1 MRVYDLIL
9 KKRDNNELSKKEI
22 DFLIKGFTQEDI
34 PDYQISALAMA
45 IYFNGM
51 NERETADLTMAM
63 AESGDQIDLSKI
75 AGIKVD
81 KHSTGGVGD
90 TTSLVLIP
98 LVAAAGVPVAKMS
111 GRGLGH
117 TGGTIDKLESIPNFK
132 TNLNRNI
139 FINNVNEINAAI
151 AGQTGNLTPADKKL
165 YSLRDVTATVDSIP
179 LIASSIMSKKI
190 AGGADGIVLDVK
202 LGSGAFMKNI
212 KEAEKLAEIMVNIGE
227 KLNKK
232 TIAVLTDMEQP
243 LGKAVGNNLEVIEAV
258 NTLKD
263 QGPLDLR
270 EICLTLGANMLLI
283 AEKVNSFKKGYKL
296 LEDKLKTG
304 EAFDK
309 FKEIVEKQGG
319 DLSYIENTDKFKK
332 SQNRWELKSQ
342 KNGYLVQLKAI
353 NIGLAAMLV
362 GAGRTTKS
370 DEILNEVGVI
380 LHKKYGNRISKG
392 DKIATLHYN
401 KKDDNF
407 TEAVQK
413 LKDSYLIEN
422 KAIKPKDL
430 IYKIIK

>member
-51 NERETADLTMAM
+51 NERETADLTMVM

>member
-202 LGSGAFMKNI
+202 LGSGAFMKDI

-353 NIGLAAMLV
+353 NIGLTAMLV

>member
-202 LGSGAFMKNI
+202 LGSGAFMKDI

>member
-202 LGSGAFMKNI
+202 LGSGAFMKDI

-283 AEKVNSFKKGYKL
+283 AEKVNSFKKGYEL

>member
-1 MRVYDLIL
+1 
-9 KKRDNNELSKKEI
+9 
-22 DFLIKGFTQEDI
+22 
-34 PDYQISALAMA
+34 
-45 IYFNGM
+45 
-51 NERETADLTMAM
+51 
-63 AESGDQIDLSKI
+63 
-75 AGIKVD
+75 
-81 KHSTGGVGD
+81 
-90 TTSLVLIP
+90 
-98 LVAAAGVPVAKMS
+98 
-111 GRGLGH
+111 
-117 TGGTIDKLESIPNFK
+117 
-132 TNLNRNI
+132 
-139 FINNVNEINAAI
+139 
-151 AGQTGNLTPADKKL
+151 
-165 YSLRDVTATVDSIP
+165 
-179 LIASSIMSKKI
+179 
-190 AGGADGIVLDVK
+190 
-202 LGSGAFMKNI
+202 
-212 KEAEKLAEIMVNIGE
+212 
-227 KLNKK
+227 
-232 TIAVLTDMEQP
+232 MEQP

>member
-353 NIGLAAMLV
+353 NIGLTAMLV